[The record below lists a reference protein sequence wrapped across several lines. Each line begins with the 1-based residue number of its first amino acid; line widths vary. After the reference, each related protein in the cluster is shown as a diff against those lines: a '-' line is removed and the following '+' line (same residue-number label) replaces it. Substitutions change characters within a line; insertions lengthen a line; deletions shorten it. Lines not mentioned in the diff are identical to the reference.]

1 MNLFLYLVIIL
12 SQVVKPDTV
21 WYGTY
26 LMGNKIGY
34 VSLISSRENSNYIF
48 DETNVLQVKMLGVS
62 KQVFLSTS
70 LKTDATFQILSGKFT
85 MITQDQRISGT
96 LSRSK
101 NYLTLKFQTERGTP
115 ISKEIELTKPLFVE
129 TTLRKY
135 LEKNKVKRLEIQLLD
150 IPTATVT
157 EAICELISDK
167 GGEQIYKLSYQGTES
182 LLKIKNGILLSQ
194 EGPMGLRMVK
204 EDKKEAMK
212 FASSV
217 DITEFYAVKTNVAI
231 RASKYLRLKV
241 VGALSGLEL
250 GNGPQKVLEQ
260 SSNYVRLE
268 ILKPDLTCSKSSTP
282 VNVKKYLEPDQYI
295 QSDHPEVV
303 KLAQSITRG
312 IQDPCK
318 KVQAI
323 IRWLTDNI
331 EKVPSVTIP
340 TALEV
345 LRDKKG
351 DCNEHAVLF
360 AALARAS
367 GIPTDVVVGLIY
379 QDGAYYYHAWN
390 MVYIGDKWYFVDP
403 IFGEFPASLYHLAL
417 ATGSIEKQTDIMQV
431 VGNLQVFVEEQK

>member
-1 MNLFLYLVIIL
+1 MKLFLYLAIIL

-34 VSLISSRENSNYIF
+34 VSLISSLENSNYTF

-62 KQVFLSTS
+62 KQVLLSTS
-70 LKTDATFQILSGKFT
+70 LKTDASFQILSGKFT

-96 LSRSK
+96 LSGSK
-101 NYLTLKFQTERGTP
+101 NSLTLKFQTERGTP

-135 LEKNKVKRLEIQLLD
+135 LEKNKVKRLEFMLLD

-157 EAICELISDK
+157 EASCELISDK
-167 GGEQIYKLSYQGTES
+167 GGEEVYKLSYQGTENFI
-182 LLKIKNGILLSQ
+182 KIKNGALLSQ
-194 EGPMGLRMVK
+194 EGPMGIRMVK

-217 DITEFYAVKTNVAI
+217 DITEFYSIKTDIPI
-231 RASKYLRLKV
+231 RASKYLRLKIAGV
-241 VGALSGLEL
+241 LGGLEL
-250 GNGPQKVLEQ
+250 EKGPQKILGR
-260 SSNYVRLE
+260 SKNYVKLE
-268 ILKPDLTCSKSSTP
+268 IVKPDLTCSTSSIT
-282 VNVKKYLEPDQYI
+282 NDLKKYLEPDQYI
-295 QSDHPEVV
+295 QSDHPEIV
-303 KLAQSITRG
+303 KLAQIITRG
-312 IQDPCK
+312 TQDPCK
-318 KVQAI
+318 KVQTI
-323 IRWLTDNI
+323 IKWLNENI

-345 LRDKKG
+345 LSEKRG

-367 GIPTDVVVGLIY
+367 GIPTDIVVGLIY

-390 MVYIGDKWYFVDP
+390 MVYIGGKWYFVDP

-431 VGNLQVFVEEQK
+431 VGNLQVFVEEQR